1 MDKKIA
7 EICENLCCKKLLW
20 NEQLIVSGILDSYQI
35 MELICKLEEEF
46 DIKYEPEE
54 ITNLDNFSC
63 INSIIE
69 ITKKKSERF

>member
-1 MDKKIA
+1 MDKRIA
-7 EICENLCCKKLLW
+7 EICENLCLKKLSW
-20 NEQLIVSGILDSYQI
+20 DEQLIVSGILDSYQI

-63 INSIIE
+63 INKIIE
-69 ITKKKSERF
+69 ITKKKSECF